1 MAEDNVRIDLD
12 VDVDPLTKMRNEL
25 RQIKGEMIGVTDAE
39 EFAQMASR
47 AAELETELKRV
58 NTAVS
63 QISKSGDDLP
73 RMNASLRG
81 VTSSLANLDF
91 TSAAESAAQLQRI
104 SSQMTFATAIKGVK
118 SLGSTFISLGKALLA
133 NPIFL
138 IVAAIVAIGVA
149 IYKLLDELGLLKVM
163 FEAIGNVIDFL
174 MKPIK
179 WLIEGL
185 KELTDW
191 LGWTSHAEDKL
202 AEDAKRAAE
211 IRENAHR
218 RAREAIVND
227 LSREIEM
234 MKAQGAEIEEIE
246 AAELRLAKMR
256 VAAHKEELNRLKAE
270 LWAKKQ
276 MGIVDD
282 ELLDRVSEGVEA
294 AKQAAHEYR
303 LLEQQ
308 ISNNRAKRE
317 EEAHK
322 ESVERHKEYRE
333 KIKKIEEDTDKFI
346 ENLNRKR
353 RDNEL
358 KEIEDDIERNKQIQ
372 LEKLK
377 RAQEDIDFSKMTAEA
392 KLEWDKWYE
401 EELDRINDEAEAK
414 IKERKEKEDE
424 KKELQRL
431 AELEEERKHQEK
443 LRDIVNELF
452 DEEEVLSPTEQVEAE
467 YAERMAALKAALEA
481 EAITMAQFRA
491 QQIQAEKDKANALIA
506 IDEAVRDSQIA
517 GAVDATQQVL
527 AAVMA
532 GAAEGSGIAKAAGIA
547 QATIDTYKSAQA
559 AYASLAGIPVVGPA
573 LGAAAAAAAVAMGAM
588 NIRKIASTPTPGGG
602 SGGGGGVPSMPSV
615 SGMQTPEQTP
625 NFEFFGQ
632 SNNDIQSE
640 NQNEGQGETQPVK
653 AYVLQSEIAEV
664 DSSNEMLKNKS
675 QL

>member
-58 NTAVS
+58 NSAVS
-63 QISKSGDDLP
+63 EISKSGDDLP

-81 VTSSLANLDF
+81 VSSSLANLDF

-118 SLGSTFISLGKALLA
+118 SLGQTFLSLGKALLA

-138 IVAAIVAIGVA
+138 IVAAIVAIGAA
-149 IYKLLDELGLLKVM
+149 IYKLLDELGLLEVM
-163 FEAIGNVIDFL
+163 FNAIGNVIDFL
-174 MKPIK
+174 LKPIK

-202 AEDAKRAAE
+202 AEDARRAAE

-256 VAAHKEELNRLKAE
+256 VAAHKEELKRLQAE

-317 EEAHK
+317 EEAHN
-322 ESVERHKEYRE
+322 ESIERHKEYRE

-358 KEIEDDIERNKQIQ
+358 KDIEDDIERNKQIQ

-401 EELDRINDEAEAK
+401 EELDRINDEAEQK
-414 IKERKEKEDE
+414 LIERQEKEDE
-424 KKELQRL
+424 KKELQKQK
-431 AELEEERKHQEK
+431 ELEEERKHQEK

-452 DEEEVLSPTEQVEAE
+452 DEDEVLSPTEQVESE
-467 YAERMAALKAALEA
+467 YAERMTALKAALEA
-481 EAITMAQFRA
+481 EAITMEQFRA
-491 QQIQAEKDKANALIA
+491 QEIQAEQDKADALIA
-506 IDEAVRDSQIA
+506 IDEAVRQSQIA

-632 SNNDIQSE
+632 PNNENE
-640 NQNEGQGETQPVK
+640 NQTTQSQGSSQPVK

-664 DSSNEMLKNKS
+664 DGSNEMLKNKS